1 MSHGSFGGPDKALWA
16 LCVVAVGVSFLLTP
30 ATLPSLELCW
40 FKTLFHYPC
49 PACGLTHSFL
59 AIGHGHW
66 EDAWAYNPF
75 GFAWYP
81 LALYGAL
88 HPLLQKAAPRPIRGL
103 DRTLGLPF
111 FFPALVVAMVL
122 FWLWRFFH

>member
-1 MSHGSFGGPDKALWA
+1 MI
-16 LCVVAVGVSFLLTP
+16 AVGASFLLTP
-30 ATLPSLELCW
+30 ATLPSLDLCW
-40 FKTLFHYPC
+40 FKSLFRTPC

-75 GFAWYP
+75 GFVWYP

-88 HPLLQKAAPRPIRGL
+88 HPLLRKVVPGLAKRL
-103 DRTLGLPF
+103 DRLLGRPL
-111 FFPALVVAMVL
+111 FFPVLVAAMIL
-122 FWLWRFFH
+122 FWFWRFFFL